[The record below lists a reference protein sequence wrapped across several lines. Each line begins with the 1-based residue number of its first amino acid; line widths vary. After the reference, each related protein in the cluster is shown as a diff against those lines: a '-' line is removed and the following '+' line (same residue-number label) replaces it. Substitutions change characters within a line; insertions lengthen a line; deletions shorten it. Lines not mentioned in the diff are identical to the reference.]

1 MVGDVAVDV
10 AVDAG
15 ADRTDVLTCR
25 VSPTRFA
32 EAGRRWSVASV
43 RRVGARGQSERTAR
57 VGACGHAGRRF
68 FAGFAT
74 VDSSGCPLHDG
85 MFKNT
90 FGEL

>member
-1 MVGDVAVDV
+1 MVV
-10 AVDAG
+10 
-15 ADRTDVLTCR
+15 DRTTLMTWLFDRTGLLTGRLTWR
-25 VSPTRFA
+25 VNPTRLQKPGEEGA
-32 EAGRRWSVASV
+32 WRAYGALV
-43 RRVGARGQSERTAR
+43 RVGSLD

-68 FAGFAT
+68 FAGFST

>member
-1 MVGDVAVDV
+1 VAGQPGSLADNRVKTTRGERGASGRAW
-10 AVDAG
+10 AV
-15 ADRTDVLTCR
+15 L
-25 VSPTRFA
+25 S
-32 EAGRRWSVASV
+32 S
-43 RRVGARGQSERTAR
+43 AR

-68 FAGFAT
+68 FAGFST